1 MGLQNV
7 REITSDDASDLF
19 SATSHFIRKQTK
31 SKPFSWALCYPLE
44 HLGNKWTTPAVAL
57 AVDGSHYLPLTH
69 PSSRGHGTD
78 RKRLVLCVEAHVS
91 PIWAKIFEFYFAAS
105 LASGRKKRY
114 RPKDPFKGAENMG
127 GKTTKKQRRASDETA
142 EAKKARTAAANA
154 ARLRKAQ
161 ARDTKWVAGRCRESR
176 DSRTCRQRGY
186 DTRGNKSLRG
196 TWCQRGRCS
205 SFARSS
211 A

>member
-1 MGLQNV
+1 VGLQNV

-114 RPKDPFKGAENMG
+114 RPKDPF
-127 GKTTKKQRRASDETA
+127 
-142 EAKKARTAAANA
+142 
-154 ARLRKAQ
+154 
-161 ARDTKWVAGRCRESR
+161 
-176 DSRTCRQRGY
+176 
-186 DTRGNKSLRG
+186 
-196 TWCQRGRCS
+196 
-205 SFARSS
+205 
-211 A
+211 